1 MAPKKTTSKS
11 SSKKRKAA
19 KTKSHKPK
27 PRKVKHVPAGY
38 HSVTPY
44 LIIDGA
50 AAALDFYKQ
59 AFGAKETVR
68 MPHGGRIAH
77 AEIVIGNSHVM
88 LADENPDV
96 GAHAPQ
102 PGTRTPVGIMLYVE
116 DVDLVFNRAVAA
128 GAQVERPV
136 ADQFYGDRTGG
147 IIDPFGHRW
156 YLGTHIEDVSPKEM
170 KRRMQEM
177 SQ

>member
-1 MAPKKTTSKS
+1 MALKKASGKS

-19 KTKSHKPK
+19 KTKSRKT
-27 PRKVKHVPAGY
+27 RKVKPIPAGY
-38 HSVTPY
+38 HSITPY

-50 AAALDFYKQ
+50 AAALDFYKR

-68 MPHGGRIAH
+68 MPHGERIAH
-77 AEIVIGNSHVM
+77 AEIVIGDSHVM
-88 LADENPDV
+88 LADENPEM

-102 PGTRTPVGIMLYVE
+102 PGTRTPVGMMLYVN
-116 DVDLVFNRAVAA
+116 DVDAVFKRAVAA
-128 GAQVERPV
+128 GAQVERPL
-136 ADQFYGDRTGG
+136 ANQFYGDRTGG

-170 KRRMQEM
+170 KRRMQAITK
-177 SQ
+177 

>member
-1 MAPKKTTSKS
+1 MAPRKTSGKS
-11 SSKKRKAA
+11 TSKKRRTA
-19 KTKSHKPK
+19 KTKSRKS
-27 PRKVKHVPAGY
+27 RKVKLIPAGY
-38 HSVTPY
+38 HSITPY

-50 AAALDFYKQ
+50 AAALDFYKK

-77 AEIVIGNSHVM
+77 AEIVIGDSHVM
-88 LADENPDV
+88 LADENPDI
-96 GAHAPQ
+96 GSHAPQ
-102 PGTRTPVGIMLYVE
+102 PGTRTPVGIMLYVN
-116 DVDLVFNRAVAA
+116 DVDAVFNRAVAA
-128 GAQVERPV
+128 GAKVERAL

-170 KRRMQEM
+170 KRRIQETM
-177 SQ
+177 K